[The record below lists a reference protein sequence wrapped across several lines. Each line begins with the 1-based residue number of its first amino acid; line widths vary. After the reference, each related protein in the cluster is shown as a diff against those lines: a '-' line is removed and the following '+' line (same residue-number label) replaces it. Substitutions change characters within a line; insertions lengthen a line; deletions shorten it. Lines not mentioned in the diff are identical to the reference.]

1 MTSKWNFS
9 YTGVPQGSLLSPLI
23 FLIFTTDTTTE
34 EVEQLQA
41 TPQESKSVD
50 DFNFW
55 RKGKYFYSLLIQIQ
69 IAIINLQSWCKK
81 WQIEMNLTKT
91 KCMVFYDKKKL
102 LPPPSLPF
110 VTDEVP
116 VSKVS
121 NKRALG
127 IIIDEDLFISD
138 IKNHETT
145 PTEALET
152 ELSILPFGLRTQ
164 QLQCHEAGK
173 LLTKEKEYIKAN
185 MEEQS
190 HKQKFESPFCNLRSL
205 AKQLIQ
211 HIAQT
216 KKCNMKQIQMPVE
229 TPATFEIFDI
239 PNLTTILPE
248 PIMILDIEFRY
259 QKRNDDFRRWFCPI
273 KPRSSKCRSGH

>member
-55 RKGKYFYSLLIQIQ
+55 RKRKYFYSLLIQIQ

-91 KCMVFYDKKKL
+91 KYMVFCDKKKL

-190 HKQKFESPFCNLRSL
+190 HKKKFESPFCNL
-205 AKQLIQ
+205 
-211 HIAQT
+211 
-216 KKCNMKQIQMPVE
+216 
-229 TPATFEIFDI
+229 
-239 PNLTTILPE
+239 
-248 PIMILDIEFRY
+248 
-259 QKRNDDFRRWFCPI
+259 
-273 KPRSSKCRSGH
+273 